1 LTDDRVNA
9 ELVELGDLD
18 ELTRH
23 IGRLCSARDWEALVD
38 LRDRCHRALERGKQL
53 WPAAAH
59 AEYRLALEAPARWAG
74 AVLVPGAGRFAPGP
88 LTEVAAS
95 THTWAELAPCVPR
108 GPLAALTAH
117 ERVLR
122 GEDLVGDDRIDT
134 QVLELP
140 LALQPWEPAYP
151 LATYEAERA
160 EFPDVPAVELGTVE
174 ATTSAERI
182 DDPEACRALVELVT
196 AWTTESEGRAE
207 AVAVAGDALG
217 ALGALGAL
225 SPHGEH
231 SRDQVRLAVVPAG
244 HALAAMAWAA
254 ASGGGHGRRRGMAPG
269 RFSAWWAVVALAGR
283 LDEWPLSA
291 DAVGESAAALRW
303 YRWDTGAPDTGWSL
317 RVAVEDPDE
326 GLAWALDATDT
337 ALDVS
342 RDS

>member
-23 IGRLCSARDWEALVD
+23 IGRLCAAGDWDGLVD

-95 THTWAELAPCVPR
+95 THTWADLAGCVPR

-122 GEDLVGDDRIDT
+122 GEDLTGDDRIDP

-140 LALQPWEPAYP
+140 LVLQPWEPVYP

-160 EFPDVPAVELGTVE
+160 EFPDVPFTPLAVAE
-174 ATTSAERI
+174 ATTTAEPA

-196 AWTTESEGRAE
+196 AWTTESEGHAE
-207 AVAVAGDALG
+207 AVAVAGDARGAVG
-217 ALGALGAL
+217 ALGRERARIEAV
-225 SPHGEH
+225 SA
-231 SRDQVRLAVVPAG
+231 DQ
-244 HALAAMAWAA
+244 ALAAMAWAA

-283 LDEWPLSA
+283 LDEWPLRA
-291 DAVGESAAALRW
+291 DSVGEAAAELRW
-303 YRWDTGAPDTGWSL
+303 YRWDPGAPDTGWAL
-317 RVAVEDPDE
+317 RLAVEDRDE
-326 GLAWALDATDT
+326 GLAWALSATDT
-337 ALDVS
+337 ALA
-342 RDS
+342 

>member
-1 LTDDRVNA
+1 MSANA

-23 IGRLCSARDWEALVD
+23 IGRLCAAGDWDGLVD
-38 LRDRCHRALERGKQL
+38 LRDRCRRALERGKQL

-95 THTWAELAPCVPR
+95 THTWDELAPCVAP

-117 ERVLR
+117 ECVLR
-122 GEDLVGDDRIDT
+122 GEDLTGDDRVDP

-140 LALQPWEPAYP
+140 LVLQPWEPAYP

-160 EFPDVPAVELGTVE
+160 EFPAVPSAAVPAVEGT
-174 ATTSAERI
+174 TPAEI
-182 DDPEACRALVELVT
+182 VDDPEACRALVELVT

-207 AVAVAGDALG
+207 AVAVAGDARG
-217 ALGALGAL
+217 ALGALG
-225 SPHGEH
+225 
-231 SRDQVRLAVVPAG
+231 RDRARLAVVPPG
-244 HALAAMAWAA
+244 HALGAMAWAA

-269 RFSAWWAVVALAGR
+269 RFSAWWTVVALAGR
-283 LDEWPLSA
+283 LDEWPLPA
-291 DAVGESAAALRW
+291 EEVGEAAADLRW
-303 YRWDTGAPDTGWSL
+303 YHWDPGAADTGWAL

-326 GLAWALDATDT
+326 GLAWALSATDT
-337 ALDVS
+337 ALP
-342 RDS
+342 